1 MKVYIFFIVAKA
13 SISVFTIPQER
24 PWKGINQEIDPL
36 ENQVERFRRHDGN
49 DTIKDELLQLLFNST
64 YSEKQEFRNEM
75 PTMDPD
81 EKLSMI
87 KNLEWIL
94 NGNFYFNQF
103 DDQYDND
110 NYTLYPYDF
119 YGSNYDLNG
128 NEIDQYNNYN
138 DYFDDGD
145 DDDDDYYPYMKVNL
159 NDFYDAVQ
167 WALNKVEEKA
177 IDLVYDL
184 KRELRNNLID
194 GDFEKLAPMSINER
208 FDLRDDR
215 IMHLNEVLETYQLA
229 IVILVILVLVMV
241 LRLCCMMKKQ
251 KLFSE
256 RDPMLNSKP
265 KIKIEKIAR
274 YETQPSKQENQ
285 FQVFEK
291 RSPIDDERRRKT
303 IQFVNMLM
311 QKVVDQKKAL
321 KIGENTMLCY
331 KHEPQSKV

>member
-1 MKVYIFFIVAKA
+1 
-13 SISVFTIPQER
+13 
-24 PWKGINQEIDPL
+24 
-36 ENQVERFRRHDGN
+36 
-49 DTIKDELLQLLFNST
+49 
-64 YSEKQEFRNEM
+64 
-75 PTMDPD
+75 
-81 EKLSMI
+81 
-87 KNLEWIL
+87 
-94 NGNFYFNQF
+94 
-103 DDQYDND
+103 
-110 NYTLYPYDF
+110 
-119 YGSNYDLNG
+119 
-128 NEIDQYNNYN
+128 
-138 DYFDDGD
+138 
-145 DDDDDYYPYMKVNL
+145 
-159 NDFYDAVQ
+159 
-167 WALNKVEEKA
+167 
-177 IDLVYDL
+177 
-184 KRELRNNLID
+184 
-194 GDFEKLAPMSINER
+194 
-208 FDLRDDR
+208 
-215 IMHLNEVLETYQLA
+215 MHLNEVLETYQLA

>member
-1 MKVYIFFIVAKA
+1 M
-13 SISVFTIPQER
+13 
-24 PWKGINQEIDPL
+24 G
-36 ENQVERFRRHDGN
+36 
-49 DTIKDELLQLLFNST
+49 
-64 YSEKQEFRNEM
+64 
-75 PTMDPD
+75 
-81 EKLSMI
+81 
-87 KNLEWIL
+87 
-94 NGNFYFNQF
+94 
-103 DDQYDND
+103 
-110 NYTLYPYDF
+110 
-119 YGSNYDLNG
+119 
-128 NEIDQYNNYN
+128 
-138 DYFDDGD
+138 
-145 DDDDDYYPYMKVNL
+145 
-159 NDFYDAVQ
+159 VQ

-291 RSPIDDERRRKT
+291 
-303 IQFVNMLM
+303 
-311 QKVVDQKKAL
+311 
-321 KIGENTMLCY
+321 
-331 KHEPQSKV
+331 